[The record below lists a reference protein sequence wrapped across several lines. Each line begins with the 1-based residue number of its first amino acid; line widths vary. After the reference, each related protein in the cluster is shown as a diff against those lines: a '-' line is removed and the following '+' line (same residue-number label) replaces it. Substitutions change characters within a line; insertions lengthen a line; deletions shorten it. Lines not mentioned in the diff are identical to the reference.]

1 MAPFYS
7 EYARVAAPQ
16 NNSEMKDSPSFELR
30 KWLDGLGLGQYASAM
45 EAQDITLEVLPQLS
59 EEDLKECGVTS
70 IGHRRILKAA
80 ILALQVQ
87 PPSQTAVDA
96 NPAIASESG
105 GADSPLGNEN
115 AAENFVSSVEEP
127 VPILGHPEN
136 LPEEQLPYQPVPE
149 VRLSEPHEAVA
160 QENVA
165 PVIVAP
171 IAVAIPVPI
180 AASGPAQHE
189 PPHSQISAQ
198 VAAVP
203 KLIVPTERLSVF
215 ARIRRGYRKASG
227 GSLLLS
233 IGVHAIIIL
242 IGTYLVV
249 SQVVEDRKISF
260 GGGDRRQSAEPQH
273 KVKMKARPATAPA
286 PNKRITTTSSIA
298 KVALPDMPNVQVNMG
313 PSLAASMGSGG
324 FGSVASLG
332 GAPSGGGGKEMNFA
346 KITFFGLRGAAA
358 AVDGFVGTFYDF
370 KQTPGRRPTVMA
382 LDNAERLAA
391 LARSPKADPDPNK
404 EYASVLR
411 KFCVTWDLEQLK
423 GYYKAK
429 EKLMAY
435 QVFIPPGKADEA
447 PKAFGVEKEV
457 KPTRWI
463 VYYEAMVLP
472 PKTGRYRFRGRADD
486 VLLVRWDGQLVYD
499 GSLPNCF
506 VDESVFKEP
515 KWIEMKRGVPIKM
528 EVIIGEQPGG
538 FFFARLLIEHDPGA
552 NKPPEEQMVFQLKKA
567 AVTSDGDKPVPLKT
581 MVFGVQAKPVKPA
594 YGPIGQ

>member
-1 MAPFYS
+1 MNDF
-7 EYARVAAPQ
+7 
-16 NNSEMKDSPSFELR
+16 PSFELR

-45 EAQDITLEVLPQLS
+45 EAQDITLDVLPQLS

-87 PPSQTAVDA
+87 SPGQITVDA
-96 NPAIASESG
+96 SPAIASESG
-105 GADSPLGNEN
+105 GGDSHSGNEN
-115 AAENFVSSVEEP
+115 TAENLASPVEEP
-127 VPILGHPEN
+127 VPILRHPEN
-136 LPEEQLPYQPVPE
+136 LPEEQPPYQPE
-149 VRLSEPHEAVA
+149 LEARLSEPHEAVA
-160 QENVA
+160 QENIASVA
-165 PVIVAP
+165 AP
-171 IAVAIPVPI
+171 IAVPIPVPI

-189 PPHSQISAQ
+189 PPHSQMPAP
-198 VAAVP
+198 AVP
-203 KLIVPTERLSVF
+203 KLIVPVERLSLF

-332 GAPSGGGGKEMNFA
+332 GSQSGGGGKEMNFA
-346 KITFFGLRGAAA
+346 KITFFGLRGTPA

-391 LARSPKADPDPNK
+391 LARTPKANADPNK
-404 EYASVLR
+404 EYADVLR
-411 KFCVTWDLEQLK
+411 KFCVNWDLELLK

-435 QVFIPPGKADEA
+435 QIYIPMGKADEA
-447 PKAFGVEKEV
+447 PKAFGVEKEC

-463 VYYEAMVLP
+463 VYYEAMVIP
-472 PKTGRYRFRGRADD
+472 PRTGRYRFGGRADD

-499 GSLPNCF
+499 GCFEGAQVDASLLK
-506 VDESVFKEP
+506 DP
-515 KWIEMKRGVPIKM
+515 KWIDMKAGVPIKM
-528 EVIIGEQPGG
+528 EVIVGEQPGG
-538 FFFARLLIEHDPGA
+538 FFWAKLLIEHDPGK
-552 NKPPEEQMVFQLKKA
+552 NKPPEEPMVFQLKKA
-567 AVTSDGDKPVPLKT
+567 PVTSWGDKPAPQKT

-594 YGPIGQ
+594 FGSIGQ